1 MLIMHDQVLILV
13 TKVTSKKF
21 FFLTKFESK
30 GFLCNKSFSV
40 SQSDKLGGTKIVI
53 LYYAC

>member
-13 TKVTSKKF
+13 TEVTSKKV
-21 FFLTKFESK
+21 FLTKFESK